1 MVRCDAPGRC
11 RARAAARL
19 PLARAVPCHRHR
31 RAAWLHQSARSAA
44 GRRPAGLAARGHDA
58 GAAGRRR
65 RSSTGRD
72 GVAGIDLDRR
82 DTTGRPQS
90 RRDKRHCSGSATGRR
105 GLRRPPVRGRDG
117 DRARP
122 VKRKPVPPLAR
133 EAEAF
138 IEMLTAERG
147 ASGNTEVAYRGDLRD
162 LLSFLGRRKQTPI
175 SADAAALRAYLKSLD
190 YLGMTPGTV
199 ARRLSVMRQ
208 FFRFL
213 LAERLRADDP
223 ASTLDS
229 PKLGRPLPKV
239 MTRVEVDGLIAAAQ
253 AKGAEDGGRMETLLE
268 ILYGSGLRVSELV
281 ALPVAAAERDPT
293 MLIVRGKGDKDR
305 QVPLSDPARAAIARW
320 LHMRAGALAEGET
333 SRYLFPSRGRTGHL
347 TRQRFA
353 QLLKEAALAA
363 GIDPARVSP
372 HVLRHAFASH
382 LLEAGADLR
391 SVQLMLGHADI
402 ATTQIYTHVIPE
414 KLRALVEDH
423 HPLARRKRRPPG

>member
-1 MVRCDAPGRC
+1 M
-11 RARAAARL
+11 
-19 PLARAVPCHRHR
+19 
-31 RAAWLHQSARSAA
+31 
-44 GRRPAGLAARGHDA
+44 
-58 GAAGRRR
+58 
-65 RSSTGRD
+65 
-72 GVAGIDLDRR
+72 
-82 DTTGRPQS
+82 
-90 RRDKRHCSGSATGRR
+90 
-105 GLRRPPVRGRDG
+105 
-117 DRARP
+117 
-122 VKRKPVPPLAR
+122 KRKPAPPLAR

-138 IEMLTAERG
+138 VEMLTAERG
-147 ASGNTEVAYRGDLRD
+147 SSKNTETAYRSDLRD
-162 LLSFLGRRKQTPI
+162 LLTFLGRRKQGPAT
-175 SADAAALRAYLKSLD
+175 ADAQALRAYLKSLD

-199 ARRLSVMRQ
+199 ARRLSVIRQ

-213 LAERLRADDP
+213 LAERLREDDP

-229 PKLGRPLPKV
+229 PRLGRALPKV
-239 MTRVEVDGLIAAAQ
+239 MSRVEVDRLIEAAQ
-253 AKGAEDGGRMETLLE
+253 ARGGEDGGRMETLLE

-281 ALPVAAAERDPT
+281 ALPLAAAERDPA
-293 MLIVRGKGDKDR
+293 MLVVRGKGDKDR
-305 QVPLSDPARAAIARW
+305 QVPLSDPARVAIAKW
-320 LHMRAGALAEGET
+320 LHMRAGALTEGET

-402 ATTQIYTHVIPE
+402 ATTQIYTHVVPE

-423 HPLARRKRRPPG
+423 HPLARRKRRPIG

>member
-1 MVRCDAPGRC
+1 MKKKPTQP
-11 RARAAARL
+11 L
-19 PLARAVPCHRHR
+19 P
-31 RAAWLHQSARSAA
+31 
-44 GRRPAGLAARGHDA
+44 
-58 GAAGRRR
+58 
-65 RSSTGRD
+65 
-72 GVAGIDLDRR
+72 
-82 DTTGRPQS
+82 
-90 RRDKRHCSGSATGRR
+90 
-105 GLRRPPVRGRDG
+105 
-117 DRARP
+117 
-122 VKRKPVPPLAR
+122 R
-133 EAEAF
+133 EGEAF

-147 ASGNTEVAYRGDLRD
+147 ASKNTEAAYRSD
-162 LLSFLGRRKQTPI
+162 LLNLSTFLARRKQGPVT
-175 SADAAALRAYLKSLD
+175 ANAEALRAYLKSLD
-190 YLGMTPGTV
+190 YLGMTPRTV
-199 ARRLSVMRQ
+199 ARRLSVIRQ

-213 LAERLRADDP
+213 LAERLRDDDP

-239 MTRVEVDGLIAAAQ
+239 LSRVQVDQLIEAAHT
-253 AKGAEDGGRMETLLE
+253 KGGEDGGRMETLLE

-281 ALPVAAAERDPT
+281 ALPLAAAERDPT
-293 MLIVRGKGDKDR
+293 MLMVRGKGDKDR
-305 QVPLSDPARAAIARW
+305 QVPLSDPARIAIAKW
-320 LHMRAGALAEGET
+320 LHMRASALADGEA

-423 HPLARRKRRPPG
+423 HPLARRRRKSTG

>member
-1 MVRCDAPGRC
+1 MK
-11 RARAAARL
+11 RA
-19 PLARAVPCHRHR
+19 
-31 RAAWLHQSARSAA
+31 
-44 GRRPAGLAARGHDA
+44 
-58 GAAGRRR
+58 
-65 RSSTGRD
+65 
-72 GVAGIDLDRR
+72 
-82 DTTGRPQS
+82 
-90 RRDKRHCSGSATGRR
+90 
-105 GLRRPPVRGRDG
+105 
-117 DRARP
+117 
-122 VKRKPVPPLAR
+122 PVPPLAR

-138 IEMLTAERG
+138 LEMLSAERG
-147 ASGNTEVAYRGDLRD
+147 ASKNTETAYRSDLQD
-162 LLSFLGRRKQTPI
+162 LLGFLARRTQGPAT
-175 SADAAALRAYLKSLD
+175 ADTAALRAYLKALD
-190 YLGMTPGTV
+190 YVGMTPRTV
-199 ARRLSVMRQ
+199 ARRLSVIRQ

-213 LAERLRADDP
+213 LAERMREDDP

-239 MTRVEVDGLIAAAQ
+239 LSRVEVDGLIAATQ

-281 ALPVAAAERDPT
+281 SLPLAAAERDPT
-293 MLIVRGKGDKDR
+293 MLIVRGKGEKDR
-305 QVPLSDPARAAIARW
+305 QVPLSDPARAAIAKW
-320 LHMRAGALAEGET
+320 LHIRAGTLGEGQT
-333 SRYLFPSRGRTGHL
+333 SRFLFPSRGRTGHL

-423 HPLARRKRRPPG
+423 HPLARRKRRPAG